1 MKHELNNIINKLNSA
16 GTMMFF
22 EGASERDIL
31 EFERSNNI
39 KLPSELKEWYLYS
52 DGGEFFLPAGLQLYG
67 IKHKPIL
74 DTETPDKPNDDYLV
88 IGRLSDGEPV
98 LCKKDSNIISIY
110 NHEKNVISSNETF
123 SSFYEFLDSLPA
135 VLGITE
141 S

>member
-22 EGASERDIL
+22 EGASESDIL
-31 EFERSNNI
+31 EFERRNDI

-74 DTETPDKPNDDYLV
+74 DMETPDKPNDDYLV

-98 LCKKDSNIISIY
+98 LCKKDSNII
-110 NHEKNVISSNETF
+110 
-123 SSFYEFLDSLPA
+123 
-135 VLGITE
+135 TE